1 MDKLER
7 TYLLHHFLNARHYP
21 ASIKIIYEALRCS
34 KASAYRYINE
44 LQDEFGAPIERSQ
57 EGFRYP
63 AGHTFELPGLW
74 FSNKNCTQLSS
85 RK

>member
-7 TYLLHHFLNARHYP
+7 TCQLHHFLNARHYP
-21 ASIKIIYEALRCS
+21 VSIKIIYGALRCS

-57 EGFRYP
+57 EGFRYQ

-74 FSNKNCTQLSS
+74 F
-85 RK
+85 R